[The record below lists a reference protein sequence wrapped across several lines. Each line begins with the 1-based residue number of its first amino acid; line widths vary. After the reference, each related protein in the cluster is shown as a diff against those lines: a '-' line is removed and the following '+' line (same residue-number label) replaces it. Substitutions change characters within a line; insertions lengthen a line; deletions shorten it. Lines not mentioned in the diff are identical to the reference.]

1 MSKKTVR
8 QLAEIVKIPLDRL
21 LVQLKEAGLPAT
33 KPEDEISE
41 DEKAKLLAHLRQR
54 HGNTDAENSP
64 NRVVLKRRKVS
75 ELKQASVPGT
85 ATKTISVEV
94 RKEKTYIKREQP
106 VVKTSVVKTTPTV
119 VEAVIEKI
127 VVVETPTVEISMPAV
142 EVSKIVE
149 VETAPIVKIAAVAA
163 DKPHKEHRPKKP
175 VIVDDFELEEPEVVL
190 EAKFAVAI
198 KDDKKSKSDKPA
210 KPKEID
216 EARKQQLEKEQRL
229 EDSINRT
236 AERVRANAAAKLN
249 PPAQRPRHA
258 NSGTPNNNNASRTN
272 NNGNNNGNTNTP
284 RPNNGNNTPRTNNN
298 APRPANNSAVAP
310 SANTVTPRPAN
321 TNAPAR
327 VNAPP
332 RGTNNAPPRGNNN
345 AGVRGNNNAG
355 GGAGSSANSNRGN
368 NDSGRENNNR
378 NKKKGK
384 GAKQPSRNVIQNDS
398 KHQFEMPVAQMVYE
412 VTVPEMISVA
422 DLANKMN
429 VKAALAIKHLMK
441 LGIMATINQTIDQ
454 DTAAILV
461 EDMGHTPIM
470 QSDDDFEREMLAEVT
485 EDDTHP
491 ELPRAPIVTIMGHVD
506 HGKTSLLD
514 YIRKTRVA
522 AGEAGGITQHIGA
535 YQVKTDHGSVTFLDT
550 PGHAAFTA
558 MRARGADVTDV
569 VIIVVAAD
577 DGVMPQTKEAVE
589 HARAAKVPIIVALNK
604 MDKPGANPDKVMQEL
619 SVLNVLAEEWGGDV
633 QFLKI
638 SAKTGEGVDDLI
650 ESLIVQTEILELKA
664 PVAGAASGIVI
675 ESRLDRGRGAV
686 ATILVQ
692 RGTLENGQMV
702 LCGHEYGRV
711 RAMFNENGKAIKTAG
726 PCEPVEILGLS
737 GTPNAGDEFLVVQN
751 ERVAKELAKHREDR
765 KRLKRH
771 AEQATS
777 LEDVF
782 NRMKAGEQ
790 ASLNLVLK
798 TDVQGSLEALRSSLL
813 ELSNDEVEVKVV
825 YGGVGGINE
834 GDVNLALASG
844 AILMGFNVR
853 ADATSR
859 RMIEERGVDL
869 HYYSIIYEAIDEVKK
884 SISGMLAPEIKE
896 QFMGLAEVRS
906 VFKSPKLGA
915 IAGCMVLDGTVKRNL
930 PIRVLRDNV
939 VVYEGVLE
947 SLRHYKDDVAE
958 VKMGMECGI
967 GVKNYNDVRAGD
979 QIEVFE
985 RIEVR
990 REL

>member
-1 MSKKTVR
+1 MSVKTVR
-8 QLAEIVKIPLDRL
+8 QLAETVKIPLERL
-21 LVQLKEAGLPAT
+21 LVQLKEAGLTAST
-33 KPEDEISE
+33 ADAQVSDAEQS
-41 DEKAKLLAHLRQR
+41 KLLAHLRQR
-54 HGNTDAENSP
+54 HGKATSENENAP
-64 NRVVLKRRKVS
+64 NRVVLNRRKVS
-75 ELKQASVPGT
+75 ELKQVSVPGS

-94 RKEKTYIKREQP
+94 RKQKTYIKREPKDIETTVTAP
-106 VVKTSVVKTTPTV
+106 VIAGVNVEKSTTQTPSAPKTVNTP
-119 VEAVIEKI
+119 
-127 VVVETPTVEISMPAV
+127 PV
-142 EVSKIVE
+142 EVKA
-149 VETAPIVKIAAVAA
+149 TAKVVSN
-163 DKPHKEHRPKKP
+163 
-175 VIVDDFELEEPEVVL
+175 VDFELSPETINAQEL
-190 EAKFAVAI
+190 EA
-198 KDDKKSKSDKPA
+198 
-210 KPKEID
+210 
-216 EARKQQLEKEQRL
+216 ARKSQLEKDQRL
-229 EDSINRT
+229 EESINRN
-236 AERVRANAAAKLN
+236 ADKVRQQAAAKLQSAANAAKQHAKPQGQGQPKPQGQGRPQGQGENKPQGQNRPQGQGENKLQVQSRPQGQGENKPQGQSRPQGQGENKPQGQNRPQGQGQARPQGQGQSRPQGQASAKSSHSSVN
-249 PPAQRPRHA
+249 PPQAPAKTQEE
-258 NSGTPNNNNASRTN
+258 NRT
-272 NNGNNNGNTNTP
+272 
-284 RPNNGNNTPRTNNN
+284 R
-298 APRPANNSAVAP
+298 RPAKTAAGNGSAYSKETKRNS
-310 SANTVTPRPAN
+310 
-321 TNAPAR
+321 
-327 VNAPP
+327 
-332 RGTNNAPPRGNNN
+332 
-345 AGVRGNNNAG
+345 
-355 GGAGSSANSNRGN
+355 
-368 NDSGRENNNR
+368 
-378 NKKKGK
+378 KKKG
-384 GAKQPSRNVIQNDS
+384 GKQLSPRVIPQNDG
-398 KHQFEMPVAQMVYE
+398 KHQFEMPVAPIVYE
-412 VTVPEMISVA
+412 VTIPEMMIVSE
-422 DLANKMN
+422 LANKMN
-429 VKAALAIKHLMK
+429 VKAAMVIKHLMK
-441 LGIMATINQTIDQ
+441 LGIMATINQSIDQ

-470 QSDDDFEREMLAEVT
+470 QSDDDFEKEMLAEVT
-485 EDDTHP
+485 ESENHP

-506 HGKTSLLD
+506 HGKTTLLD

-558 MRARGADVTDV
+558 MRARGAEVTDV

-589 HARAAKVPIIVALNK
+589 HARAANVPIIIAMNK

-619 SVLNVLAEEWGGDV
+619 SVIDVLAEEWGGDV

-664 PVAGAASGIVI
+664 PVQGAASGIVI

-692 RGTLENGQMV
+692 RGTLESGQMV
-702 LCGHEYGRV
+702 LCGQEYGRV
-711 RAMFNENGKAIKTAG
+711 RAMFNELGKPIKTAG

-737 GTPNAGDEFLVVQN
+737 STPNAGDEFLVVQN
-751 ERVAKELAKHREDR
+751 DRVAKELAKHREDR
-765 KRLKRH
+765 KRFTRH
-771 AEQATS
+771 AAQHAAKLDEVFAKMTS
-777 LEDVF
+777 
-782 NRMKAGEQ
+782 GEV

-798 TDVQGSLEALRSSLL
+798 TDVQGSLEALRSSLI
-813 ELSNDEVEVKVV
+813 ELSNEEVEVKVV

-896 QFMGLAEVRS
+896 QIVGLAQVREV
-906 VFKSPKLGA
+906 FTSPKMGA
-915 IAGCMVLDGTVKRNL
+915 IAGCMVLEGSVKRNL
-930 PIRVLRDNV
+930 PIRVLRENV
-939 VVYEGVLE
+939 VIYEGQLE
-947 SLRHYKDDVAE
+947 SLRRYKDDIGE

-985 RIEVR
+985 RIEVK

>member
-8 QLAEIVKIPLDRL
+8 QLAEIIKIPLDRL
-21 LVQLKEAGLPAT
+21 LVQLKEAGINASSA
-33 KPEDEISE
+33 EDEISE
-41 DEKAKLLAHLRQR
+41 DEKSQLLAHLRHR
-54 HGNTDAENSP
+54 HGKATSEGENSP
-64 NRVVLKRRKVS
+64 SRVVLKRRKVS
-75 ELKQASVPGT
+75 ELKQTSVPGS

-94 RKEKTYIKREQP
+94 RKQKTYIKRTEPKDVELGQNDEVAPVITAHNESVEQTQAH
-106 VVKTSVVKTTPTV
+106 VTDSLTSSENLVISTDTQIEQTSIH
-119 VEAVIEKI
+119 EAVSSTHEAQTVAHDEAEKSNDSLAKQDATM
-127 VVVETPTVEISMPAV
+127 VMPKVKKAV
-142 EVSKIVE
+142 IMD
-149 VETAPIVKIAAVAA
+149 TI
-163 DKPHKEHRPKKP
+163 
-175 VIVDDFELEEPEVVL
+175 DFELEPEVVL

-198 KDDKKSKSDKPA
+198 KDDKNIKQDKLIRTKETDELRKS
-210 KPKEID
+210 
-216 EARKQQLEKEQRL
+216 QLEKEQRL
-229 EDSINRT
+229 EDSVKRT
-236 AERVRANAAAKLN
+236 AEKVRQQAAAKQKNAAN
-249 PPAQRPRHA
+249 PQAARPAQNGAKPAQNQQVRPPQQNGNKPQAPVAVAAKPQEATNNRTRRPA
-258 NSGTPNNNNASRTN
+258 KTADSGNYSSGKDAKRNNSG
-272 NNGNNNGNTNTP
+272 G
-284 RPNNGNNTPRTNNN
+284 
-298 APRPANNSAVAP
+298 
-310 SANTVTPRPAN
+310 
-321 TNAPAR
+321 
-327 VNAPP
+327 
-332 RGTNNAPPRGNNN
+332 
-345 AGVRGNNNAG
+345 
-355 GGAGSSANSNRGN
+355 
-368 NDSGRENNNR
+368 
-378 NKKKGK
+378 NKKKG
-384 GAKQPSRNVIQNDS
+384 AKQQPQRIIQNDG
-398 KHQFEMPVAQMVYE
+398 KHQFEMPSAPIIKE
-412 VTVPEMISVA
+412 VTIPEMIIVS
-422 DLANKMN
+422 DLANKMS
-429 VKAALAIKHLMK
+429 VKAALVIKHLMK
-441 LGIMATINQTIDQ
+441 LGIMATINQSIDQ

-461 EDMGHTPIM
+461 EDMGHVAVM
-470 QSDDDFEREMLAEVT
+470 QSDDDFEKEMLAEVT
-485 EDDTHP
+485 EDDNHP

-589 HARAAKVPIIVALNK
+589 HARAAKVPIIIAMNK

-619 SVLNVLAEEWGGDV
+619 SVIDVLAEEWGGDV

-638 SAKTGEGVDDLI
+638 SAKTGQGVDDLI

-664 PVAGAASGIVI
+664 PVDGAASGIVI

-737 GTPNAGDEFLVVQN
+737 STPNAGDEFLVVQN
-751 ERVAKELAKHREDR
+751 ERIAKELAKHREDR
-765 KRLKRH
+765 KRFTRH
-771 AEQATS
+771 AAQ
-777 LEDVF
+777 
-782 NRMKAGEQ
+782 Q
-790 ASLNLVLK
+790 ASKLDEVFSKMTSGELASVNLVLK
-798 TDVQGSLEALRSSLL
+798 TDVQGSLEALRSSLID
-813 ELSNDEVEVKVV
+813 LSNDEVEVKVV

-896 QFMGLAEVRS
+896 QIVGLAQVRE

-915 IAGCMVLDGTVKRNL
+915 IAGCMVIDGLVKRNL
-930 PIRVLRDNV
+930 PIRVLRENV
-939 VVYEGVLE
+939 VIYEGQLE
-947 SLRHYKDDVAE
+947 SLRRFKDDIAE

-985 RIEVR
+985 RIEVK

>member
-1 MSKKTVR
+1 
-8 QLAEIVKIPLDRL
+8 
-21 LVQLKEAGLPAT
+21 
-33 KPEDEISE
+33 
-41 DEKAKLLAHLRQR
+41 
-54 HGNTDAENSP
+54 
-64 NRVVLKRRKVS
+64 
-75 ELKQASVPGT
+75 
-85 ATKTISVEV
+85 
-94 RKEKTYIKREQP
+94 
-106 VVKTSVVKTTPTV
+106 
-119 VEAVIEKI
+119 
-127 VVVETPTVEISMPAV
+127 MP
-142 EVSKIVE
+142 S
-149 VETAPIVKIAAVAA
+149 API
-163 DKPHKEHRPKKP
+163 
-175 VIVDDFELEEPEVVL
+175 
-190 EAKFAVAI
+190 I
-198 KDDKKSKSDKPA
+198 K
-210 KPKEID
+210 
-216 EARKQQLEKEQRL
+216 
-229 EDSINRT
+229 
-236 AERVRANAAAKLN
+236 
-249 PPAQRPRHA
+249 
-258 NSGTPNNNNASRTN
+258 
-272 NNGNNNGNTNTP
+272 
-284 RPNNGNNTPRTNNN
+284 
-298 APRPANNSAVAP
+298 
-310 SANTVTPRPAN
+310 
-321 TNAPAR
+321 
-327 VNAPP
+327 
-332 RGTNNAPPRGNNN
+332 
-345 AGVRGNNNAG
+345 
-355 GGAGSSANSNRGN
+355 
-368 NDSGRENNNR
+368 
-378 NKKKGK
+378 
-384 GAKQPSRNVIQNDS
+384 
-398 KHQFEMPVAQMVYE
+398 E
-412 VTVPEMISVA
+412 VTIPEMIIVS
-422 DLANKMN
+422 DLANKMS
-429 VKAALAIKHLMK
+429 VKAALVIKHLMK
-441 LGIMATINQTIDQ
+441 LGIMATINQSIDQ

-461 EDMGHTPIM
+461 EDMGHVAVM
-470 QSDDDFEREMLAEVT
+470 QSDDDFEKEMLAEVT
-485 EDDTHP
+485 EDDNYP

-589 HARAAKVPIIVALNK
+589 HARAAKVPIIIAMNK

-619 SVLNVLAEEWGGDV
+619 SVIDVLAEEWGGDV

-638 SAKTGEGVDDLI
+638 SAKTGQGVDDLI

-664 PVAGAASGIVI
+664 PIDGAASGIVI

-737 GTPNAGDEFLVVQN
+737 STPNAGDEFLVVQN
-751 ERVAKELAKHREDR
+751 ERIAKELAKHREDR
-765 KRLKRH
+765 KRFTRH
-771 AEQATS
+771 AAQ
-777 LEDVF
+777 
-782 NRMKAGEQ
+782 Q
-790 ASLNLVLK
+790 ASKLDEVFSKMTSGELASVNLVLK
-798 TDVQGSLEALRSSLL
+798 TDVQGSLEALRSSLID
-813 ELSNDEVEVKVV
+813 LSNDEVEVKVV

-896 QFMGLAEVRS
+896 QIVGLAQVRE

-915 IAGCMVLDGTVKRNL
+915 IAGCMVIDGFVKRNL
-930 PIRVLRDNV
+930 PIRVLRENV
-939 VVYEGVLE
+939 VIYEGQLE
-947 SLRHYKDDVAE
+947 SLRRFKDDIAE

-985 RIEVR
+985 RIEVK

>member
-1 MSKKTVR
+1 MS
-8 QLAEIVKIPLDRL
+8 
-21 LVQLKEAGLPAT
+21 
-33 KPEDEISE
+33 
-41 DEKAKLLAHLRQR
+41 
-54 HGNTDAENSP
+54 
-64 NRVVLKRRKVS
+64 
-75 ELKQASVPGT
+75 
-85 ATKTISVEV
+85 
-94 RKEKTYIKREQP
+94 
-106 VVKTSVVKTTPTV
+106 
-119 VEAVIEKI
+119 
-127 VVVETPTVEISMPAV
+127 
-142 EVSKIVE
+142 
-149 VETAPIVKIAAVAA
+149 
-163 DKPHKEHRPKKP
+163 
-175 VIVDDFELEEPEVVL
+175 
-190 EAKFAVAI
+190 
-198 KDDKKSKSDKPA
+198 
-210 KPKEID
+210 
-216 EARKQQLEKEQRL
+216 
-229 EDSINRT
+229 
-236 AERVRANAAAKLN
+236 
-249 PPAQRPRHA
+249 
-258 NSGTPNNNNASRTN
+258 
-272 NNGNNNGNTNTP
+272 
-284 RPNNGNNTPRTNNN
+284 
-298 APRPANNSAVAP
+298 
-310 SANTVTPRPAN
+310 
-321 TNAPAR
+321 
-327 VNAPP
+327 
-332 RGTNNAPPRGNNN
+332 
-345 AGVRGNNNAG
+345 
-355 GGAGSSANSNRGN
+355 
-368 NDSGRENNNR
+368 
-378 NKKKGK
+378 
-384 GAKQPSRNVIQNDS
+384 
-398 KHQFEMPVAQMVYE
+398 
-412 VTVPEMISVA
+412 
-422 DLANKMN
+422 
-429 VKAALAIKHLMK
+429 VKAALVIKHLMK
-441 LGIMATINQTIDQ
+441 LGIMATINQSIDQ

-461 EDMGHTPIM
+461 EDMGHVAVM
-470 QSDDDFEREMLAEVT
+470 QSDDDFEKEMLAEVT
-485 EDDTHP
+485 EEDNHP

-589 HARAAKVPIIVALNK
+589 HARAAKVPIIIAMNK

-619 SVLNVLAEEWGGDV
+619 SVIDVLAEEWGGDV

-638 SAKTGEGVDDLI
+638 SAKTGQGVDDLI

-664 PVAGAASGIVI
+664 PIDGAASGIVI

-737 GTPNAGDEFLVVQN
+737 STPNAGDEFLVVQN
-751 ERVAKELAKHREDR
+751 ERIAKELAKHREDR
-765 KRLKRH
+765 KRFTRH
-771 AEQATS
+771 AAQ
-777 LEDVF
+777 
-782 NRMKAGEQ
+782 Q
-790 ASLNLVLK
+790 ASKLDEVFSKMTSGELASVNLVLK
-798 TDVQGSLEALRSSLL
+798 TDVQGSLEALRSSLID
-813 ELSNDEVEVKVV
+813 LSNDEVEVKVV

-896 QFMGLAEVRS
+896 QIVGLAQVRE

-915 IAGCMVLDGTVKRNL
+915 IAGCMVIDGFVKRNL
-930 PIRVLRDNV
+930 PIRVLRENV
-939 VVYEGVLE
+939 VIYEGQLE
-947 SLRHYKDDVAE
+947 SLRRFKDDIAE

-985 RIEVR
+985 RIEVK

>member
-1 MSKKTVR
+1 MSVKTVR

-21 LVQLKEAGLPAT
+21 LVQLKEAGLVAST
-33 KPEDEISE
+33 ADAEVSDAEQS
-41 DEKAKLLAHLRQR
+41 KLLAHLRQR
-54 HGNTDAENSP
+54 HGKATGENENAP

-75 ELKQASVPGT
+75 ELKQASTPGS

-94 RKEKTYIKREQP
+94 RKEKTYIKREQSVETKTAAPVIP
-106 VVKTSVVKTTPTV
+106 VVDAQVEKNTSATVENTATTTTSEVTTPLENKV
-119 VEAVIEKI
+119 NFDLSP
-127 VVVETPTVEISMPAV
+127 ETIKAQED
-142 EVSKIVE
+142 
-149 VETAPIVKIAAVAA
+149 ETARQMQVA
-163 DKPHKEHRPKKP
+163 
-175 VIVDDFELEEPEVVL
+175 
-190 EAKFAVAI
+190 
-198 KDDKKSKSDKPA
+198 KD
-210 KPKEID
+210 
-216 EARKQQLEKEQRL
+216 QRL
-229 EDSINRT
+229 EDSINRN
-236 AERVRANAAAKLN
+236 ADKVRQQAAAKLQAAERAKQPAAAKPSQN
-249 PPAQRPRHA
+249 GTRPPH
-258 NSGTPNNNNASRTN
+258 
-272 NNGNNNGNTNTP
+272 
-284 RPNNGNNTPRTNNN
+284 
-298 APRPANNSAVAP
+298 
-310 SANTVTPRPAN
+310 
-321 TNAPAR
+321 
-327 VNAPP
+327 
-332 RGTNNAPPRGNNN
+332 NN
-345 AGVRGNNNAG
+345 AGNKPTKQPAKPAQNNSRPAASAAVAAPQPAPAKTQEENRTRRPAKPAG
-355 GGAGSSANSNRGN
+355 GNSSYTGKDAKRNS
-368 NDSGRENNNR
+368 
-378 NKKKGK
+378 KKKG
-384 GAKQPSRNVIQNDS
+384 GKQPTARIIQQNDG

-412 VTVPEMISVA
+412 VTIPEMIIVSE
-422 DLANKMN
+422 LANKMN
-429 VKAALAIKHLMK
+429 VKAAMVIKHLMK
-441 LGIMATINQTIDQ
+441 LGIMATINQSIDQ

-461 EDMGHTPIM
+461 EDMGHTPVM
-470 QSDDDFEREMLAEVT
+470 QSDDDFEKEMLAEVT
-485 EDDTHP
+485 EDETYPD
-491 ELPRAPIVTIMGHVD
+491 LPRAPIVTIMGHVD

-558 MRARGADVTDV
+558 MRARGADITDV

-589 HARAAKVPIIVALNK
+589 HARAAKVPIIIAINK

-619 SVLNVLAEEWGGDV
+619 SVLDVLAEEWGGDV

-638 SAKTGEGVDDLI
+638 SAKTGQGVDELI

-664 PVAGAASGIVI
+664 PVAGAASGLVI

-702 LCGHEYGRV
+702 LCGQEYGRV
-711 RAMFNENGKAIKTAG
+711 RAMFNENGKAIKSAG

-737 GTPNAGDEFLVVQN
+737 STPNAGDEFLVVQN

-771 AEQATS
+771 AEQATT

-782 NRMKAGEQ
+782 NRMKAGEVS
-790 ASLNLVLK
+790 SLNLVLK
-798 TDVQGSLEALRSSLL
+798 TDVQGSLEALRNSLV

-844 AILMGFNVR
+844 AILIGFNVR

-869 HYYSIIYEAIDEVKK
+869 HYYSIIYEAIDEIKK

-896 QFMGLAEVRS
+896 QFVGLAEVRD

-939 VVYEGVLE
+939 VVYEGQLE
-947 SLRHYKDDVAE
+947 SLRRYKDDIAE

-967 GVKNYNDVRAGD
+967 GVKNYNDVRTGD